1 MVITNKKRKIVSEL
15 LNGVK
20 GKDFIGY
27 VLQVIETTIK
37 SEFKKLTD
45 TDRSKAYSYDL
56 GALRNDF
63 LGLLA
68 IKRMGGASGDLELD
82 ELTKVL
88 FGNDDNGLMMKIMP
102 SSDLA
107 YSITDYDMK
116 YMFFIKD
123 HKDRFTM
130 DDLAQTASE
139 NIKKLSKEPWA
150 KIITPELEVLVKN
163 FMNVVWNNGS
173 IGANNRF
180 RDTHYEIRDALIAFD
195 AIRSDGAPLLI
206 TDISEESAYEFFE
219 KNPKLDFAKNEMR
232 SFSGLAGS
240 PFKSIFDKKK
250 DADLS
255 MEF

>member
-1 MVITNKKRKIVSEL
+1 MSEL

-20 GKDFIGY
+20 SNDFIGY
-27 VLQVIETTIK
+27 VLKVIEAAIR

-45 TDRSKAYSYDL
+45 TDRSKAYSYDP

-63 LGLLA
+63 LGLFA
-68 IKRMGGASGDLELD
+68 IKRMGSASGDPELD

-88 FGNDDNGLMMKIMP
+88 FGNDDNGLMIKIMP

-107 YSITDYDMK
+107 HYITDYDMK

-123 HKDRFTM
+123 RKDRFTM
-130 DDLAQTASE
+130 DDLAQSVSVS
-139 NIKKLSKEPWA
+139 IKKLSKEPWA

-180 RDTHYEIRDALIAFD
+180 RDVHYQIKDALVAWDGILE
-195 AIRSDGAPLLI
+195 DGAPGLV
-206 TDISEESAYEFFE
+206 TSISEEVAQEFFE

>member
-1 MVITNKKRKIVSEL
+1 MSEL
-15 LNGVK
+15 LNGVRSN
-20 GKDFIGY
+20 DFIGY
-27 VLQVIETTIK
+27 VLKVIEAAIR

-45 TDRSKAYSYDL
+45 TDRSKAYSYDP

-68 IKRMGGASGDLELD
+68 IKRMSSASGDPELD

-88 FGNDDNGLMMKIMP
+88 FGNDDNGLTMKIMP

-107 YSITDYDMK
+107 HLITDYDMK

-123 HKDRFTM
+123 RKDRFTI
-130 DDLAQTASE
+130 DDLAQSVSG

-150 KIITPELEVLVKN
+150 KIITPELDVLVKN
-163 FMNVVWNNGS
+163 FMNIVWNNGS

-180 RDTHYEIRDALIAFD
+180 RDTHYEIKDALIAFD

-206 TDISEESAYEFFE
+206 TDISEDNSREFFE